1 MPKGSPEKDSSE
13 NIQLEPLSRTPRR
26 NESMDRAEIDAKA
39 PLRHAARK
47 TCDLESNA
55 GLHRRNFYE
64 RANEVVRCSERTTHC
79 VLCICCLVLLVA
91 SLIIALAP
99 FRTGCTCLQE
109 DLSKAMDDEE
119 NAVPRMENG
128 EVFPWDNIRLPAF
141 AHPIRYNITMH
152 PNLTTLEFRGRVTIE
167 FFVDEETKFIVF
179 HSKNLT
185 IKEQIVKDDQEELKI
200 AKLLEYPKREQL
212 YLELEDTSFRKKN
225 NYTLYLSF
233 NSTLNSTE
241 LKGFYFNSYITPEG
255 EYRYLASTRFEPT
268 YARMAFPCFD
278 EPQFKA
284 KFKISIYRD
293 RFHIA
298 LCNMPAINTEEAG
311 FYLGT
316 NLLRDDFQESVDM
329 STYLVA
335 FVVCDFKRVFEL
347 TQRNTSVSVYATSHM
362 LPHMKYAMITAAR
375 IMDYFES
382 FFGIPYPLPKQ
393 DIVAIPN
400 FEPAAMENWGLITVR
415 ESFLMYDQQETSTEI
430 QEYIAVIMAHELAH
444 QWFGNLVTMKWWND
458 LWLNEGAATFFE
470 YKGVNHIF
478 PEWGMMDLFILH
490 KTQEA
495 LELDALANSHPVSVP
510 VENPVEI
517 ESIFDTVSYYKGASI
532 LYMLEVVLC
541 ENVFKRGLNDY
552 LNLHAYGNTETNN
565 LWDIFTKH
573 SKNTS
578 ISTDLDVKTIMNT
591 WIQQMGFPLVTIIR
605 EDSTITA
612 TQKRFLA
619 SPRETGVNISQPKS
633 PFNYKWYIPLNC
645 YTDKD
650 DPMESPMEVW
660 MNMTNAT
667 FDIPSDVDYIKCNIN
682 QTGFYRVN
690 YPKEMWTSIIKTL
703 MKNHTKFSPADRANL
718 IDDAFSL
725 CDAGEVD
732 ASIPLELLLYLV
744 NETDYAPW
752 ETALRHLKFWKGR
765 LAESAAYK
773 KYILFFK
780 QLLGPI
786 TRYIGWT
793 DEGSHLKKLL
803 RIAVLKAAI
812 KLGMND
818 VVKSARS
825 LFQDWISK
833 GKRIAPNIR
842 NIVYM
847 AGIKFGEEADWQHCW
862 QVYLKTQ
869 IQSEK
874 LLMLQALGASRDPW
888 LLKRYLRLSL
898 DRNLLKAQEVNTVIT
913 SVAAN
918 PHGYYLAWR
927 HIKAYWPQ
935 IEALYI
941 NESLSINNLILSVVP
956 DYFITEYD
964 YCEVSEFFKQHGHDV
979 RRGNRTLQQSL
990 ERIKFNIHWVK
1001 TNAKGVNNWLT
1012 EYFTDL
1018 NFAS

>member
-1 MPKGSPEKDSSE
+1 MSEQDVDDVAFLTGDSS
-13 NIQLEPLSRTPRR
+13 
-26 NESMDRAEIDAKA
+26 
-39 PLRHAARK
+39 
-47 TCDLESNA
+47 A

-64 RANEVVRCSERTTHC
+64 RANEVVRCSERKTYC
-79 VLCICCLVLLVA
+79 VLCICCMVLLIT

-99 FRTGCTCLQE
+99 LRNGCVCSEE
-109 DLSKAMDDEE
+109 DASKIMADEMD
-119 NAVPRMENG
+119 AVPRMENG
-128 EVFPWDNIRLPAF
+128 EIFPWDNIRLPAF
-141 AHPIRYNITMH
+141 AHPTRYNITMH

-167 FFVDEETKFIVF
+167 FYVDEETKFIVF

-185 IKEQIVKDDQEELKI
+185 IKEQIVKDGHEEIKI

-212 YLELEDTSFRKKN
+212 YLELEDKSFQKRN
-225 NYTLYLSF
+225 NYTLFLSF
-233 NSTLNSTE
+233 NATLNSTE
-241 LKGFYFNSYITPEG
+241 LKGFYFSSYTTPEG
-255 EYRYLASTRFEPT
+255 DYRYLATTRFEPT

-347 TQRNTSVSVYATSHM
+347 TKRNTSVSVYAASHM
-362 LPHMKYAMITAAR
+362 LPHMNYAMKTAAR

-393 DIVAIPN
+393 DMVAIPD
-400 FEPAAMENWGLITVR
+400 FEPIAMENWGLITIR
-415 ESFLMYDQQETSTEI
+415 ESFLMFDPQETPTKIE
-430 QEYIAVIMAHELAH
+430 EYIAVIMAHELAH

-490 KTQEA
+490 KTQRA
-495 LELDALANSHPVSVP
+495 LELDALANSHPVSVL
-510 VENPVEI
+510 VENPIEI
-517 ESIFDTVSYYKGASI
+517 ESIFDTVSYYKGASV

-541 ENVFKRGLNDY
+541 ESVFKRGLNDY
-552 LNLHAYGNTETNN
+552 LNIHAYGNTETND
-565 LWDIFTKH
+565 LWEVFTKH

-578 ISTDLDVKTIMNT
+578 ISTELDVKTIMNT

-605 EDSTITA
+605 EDSVITA
-612 TQKRFLA
+612 TQKRFLI
-619 SPRETGVNISQPKS
+619 SPREDGVNISQPKS
-633 PFNYKWYIPLNC
+633 PFDYKWYIPLNC
-645 YTDKD
+645 YTDQD
-650 DPMESPMEVW
+650 DWTMLEDPMEVW

-667 FDIPSDVDYIKCNIN
+667 FDISSDVDYIKCNIN

-690 YPKEMWTSIIKTL
+690 YPMEMWISIIKTL
-703 MKNHTKFSPADRANL
+703 MKNHTKFSPADRASL

-725 CDAGEVD
+725 CDAGEVN
-732 ASIPLELLLYLV
+732 ASIPLQLSLYLV
-744 NETDYAPW
+744 NERDYAPW
-752 ETALRHLKFWKGR
+752 ATALRYLNFWKDR
-765 LAESAAYK
+765 LAESAGYK

-780 QLLGPI
+780 QLMGPI
-786 TRYIGWT
+786 TKHIGWT

-803 RIAVLKAAI
+803 RIAVLKSAI
-812 KLGMND
+812 ELEMDD
-818 VVKSARS
+818 VVKSARN
-825 LFQDWISK
+825 LFQDWMSK
-833 GKRIAPNIR
+833 GKRIAPNVR

-847 AGIKFGEEADWQHCW
+847 AGIKFGDEADWQHCW
-862 QVYLKTQ
+862 QVYLRTQ
-869 IQSEK
+869 FQSEK
-874 LLMLQALGASRDPW
+874 LLMLQALGATMDPW

-898 DRNLLKAQEVNTVIT
+898 NRNLLKAQEVNTVIAA
-913 SVAAN
+913 VAAN
-918 PHGYYLAWR
+918 PHGHYLAWR
-927 HIKAYWPQ
+927 HIKAYWAQ
-935 IEALYI
+935 IEALYM

-964 YCEVSEFFKQHGHDV
+964 YREVSEFFKQRDV
-979 RRGNRTLQQSL
+979 RSANRTLQQSL
-990 ERIKFNIHWVK
+990 EMIKFNIHWVK
-1001 TNAKGVNNWLT
+1001 TNAKGVSDWLT
-1012 EYFTDL
+1012 QYFAEINL
-1018 NFAS
+1018 AS